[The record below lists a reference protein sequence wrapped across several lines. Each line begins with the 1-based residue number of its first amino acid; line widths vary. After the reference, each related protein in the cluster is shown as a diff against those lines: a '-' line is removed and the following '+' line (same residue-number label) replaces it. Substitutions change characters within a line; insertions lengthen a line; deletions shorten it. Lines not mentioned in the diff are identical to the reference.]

1 MDISKAKI
9 IIIVLLA
16 AFNVFLLVNIF
27 IISGGQD
34 IHAKTIKNAE
44 LILNSRGITLE
55 CDIPGKTSGFRRL
68 EYGNGEIDRKASAK
82 KLLGKEYEISGE
94 GEIFE
99 HSGKK
104 IVFKSG
110 TKFEY
115 TDEQPAPGMDIRSDD
130 KAADAALKFLK
141 DKGLLEGKYV
151 ADDIMRDADGSVT
164 VHFVEKYDNMLLFD
178 NYCTVTIGEKGVSR
192 LVYSKYEVNG
202 FTQSKVEE
210 FEAYQALLG
219 YFEGGGSR
227 VITSIDSGYKLGG
240 CPMEEIESIELLPVW
255 RIKLKD
261 EPDPVFISPNDLKY
275 K

>member
-9 IIIVLLA
+9 MIIVLLA
-16 AFNVFLLVNIF
+16 AFNIFLLVNIL
-27 IISGGQD
+27 IITGGQD
-34 IHAKTIKNAE
+34 VHAKTIKNAE

-68 EYGNGEIDRKASAK
+68 EYGNGEIDRKGVAK

-110 TKFEY
+110 VKFEY
-115 TDEQPAPGMDIRSDD
+115 TDEQPASDKDIRSED
-130 KAADAALKFLK
+130 KAADAALQFLK
-141 DKGLLEGKYV
+141 DTGLLEGKYV
-151 ADDIMRDADGSVT
+151 VDEIKRDSGGNVT
-164 VHFVEKYDNMLLFD
+164 VYFVESYDDMLLFD
-178 NYCTVTIGEKGVSR
+178 NYCIVTIGEKGVSR
-192 LVYSKYEVNG
+192 LVYSKFEVNG
-202 FTQSKVEE
+202 FTQNKAEG

-219 YFEGGGSR
+219 YFEGGGQR
-227 VITSIDSGYKLGG
+227 VITAIDNGYKLDG
-240 CPMEEIESIELLPVW
+240 CPMDEIESIELFPVW
-255 RIKLKD
+255 RVKLKG
-261 EPDPVFISPNDLKY
+261 EAEPVFISANDLKN